1 MQVEAQT
8 LAATSAKACCLLR
21 LASRDADAL
30 QAWQGPSMDR
40 LALQLA
46 APEPLSSPAACPE
59 VSQTPPTG
67 CRALCVSAAEGWVLE
82 MYSVCG
88 LPCNIETCIKVRA

>member
-8 LAATSAKACCLLR
+8 LAATSAKARCLLR
-21 LASRDADAL
+21 LASRDTDAL

-46 APEPLSSPAACPE
+46 APEPLSSPAACSE
-59 VSQTPPTG
+59 VSQTP
-67 CRALCVSAAEGWVLE
+67 
-82 MYSVCG
+82 
-88 LPCNIETCIKVRA
+88 